1 MNKRSRKL
9 RSLVCVGASVPL
21 AALLGPSIAAAE
33 PGDHINVGQ
42 AEITPTLQLAGEFQ
56 TNAYLEDGS
65 AGNEADAGLALRVRP
80 ATQIAVSSNDL
91 SLSAGA
97 GWTIRQY
104 LTPGMSNLNHYSDF
118 DVLVG
123 LNALPRSVVGFKLT
137 EDLRNRSRAADVG
150 NNDDPNA
157 LVPDD
162 ANLKRLSNQTLGQ
175 LAIHPGGALSVD
187 VGGHFVYDRY
197 TFPEGS
203 VNEGESDAN
212 SKLGF
217 GPDIGVQWRFF
228 PKTAVVVDFTA
239 ESYNWTP
246 NARTSSTGAV
256 TGVPDG
262 FMFQATGGLKGRI
275 TDKVQVALMA
285 GYGQLSADE
294 TTVTATA
301 SGVTIDT
308 DELAQDLKGFP
319 DGLLALA
326 ELTYEPAKTQKISLG
341 VRKEFSDVYFTNYVD
356 YVNLFGRYEGRYFD
370 KLRVLGELTFRTE
383 DYVGDISRKDN
394 YLRGRV
400 DLGWQIATFLD
411 LAGGVVYAGRTN
423 TDGTAPQV
431 NYDDVTVVF
440 GATFTY

>member
-1 MNKRSRKL
+1 ML

-33 PGDHINVGQ
+33 PGDHINIGQ
-42 AEITPTLQLAGEFQ
+42 VELTPTLQVAGEFQ
-56 TNAYLEDGS
+56 TNAYLEEGGE
-65 AGNEADAGLALRVRP
+65 GNEPDAGLALRVRP
-80 ATQIAVSSNDL
+80 AAQMVVSNDDL

-97 GWTIRQY
+97 GWTVRQY
-104 LTPGMSNLNHYSDF
+104 LTPGLSNLNHYADF
-118 DVLVG
+118 DALVG

-162 ANLKRLSNQTLGQ
+162 ANLRRLSNQTLAQ

-187 VGGHFVYDRY
+187 LGGHFVYDRY
-197 TFPEGS
+197 TFPAGS
-203 VNEGESDAN
+203 VNNGESDAN
-212 SKLGF
+212 AKIGF

-228 PKTAVVVDFTA
+228 PKTAIVLDVMA

-246 NARTSSTGAV
+246 NARTSSDGVV

-262 FMFQATGGLKGRI
+262 FLFQASTGLKGRI
-275 TDKVQVALMA
+275 TDKIQVALLA
-285 GYGQLSADE
+285 GYGQLNANED
-294 TTVTATA
+294 TVTADA
-301 SGVTIDT
+301 NGVSIDL
-308 DELAQDLKGFP
+308 DQVSQDLKGFP
-319 DGLLALA
+319 DGLLALG
-326 ELTYEPAKTQKISLG
+326 ELTYEPGKNHKLTLG

-356 YVNLFGRYEGRYFD
+356 YVNLFGRYEGRYFE
-370 KLRVLGELTFRTE
+370 KLRFLGEMTFRTE
-383 DYVGDISRKDN
+383 DYVGDITRKDN

-400 DLGWQIATFLD
+400 DIGWQLATFLD
-411 LAGGVVYAGRTN
+411 LAGGVVYASRNN